1 MDRFRELATFVAV
14 AESGAFNAAARTLNL
29 SPPVVTRLIS
39 ALEQRLGARLLVRT
53 TRRVVLTDA
62 GTRLLADATR
72 VLADLEAAESAAAG
86 AHLSPQGLLRV
97 TAPVL
102 FGQQYVLPILRA
114 FLDATPAVSA
124 STLFVDRVVDLIDEG
139 LDVAVR
145 IGDLADSSLSA
156 QRVGAVRLV
165 VVAAPAYLARQAPP
179 AELEDLARHRVVQAR
194 SMAAGTWSFVKDGR
208 RTNVAVQPR
217 LTVNTVAAA
226 VDTAVTGWGVARALS
241 YQVAEALAAGSL
253 VELVP
258 GSDDRELPIHIVHT
272 EGRLSAAKTRA
283 FVDFAAARLR
293 ATGDTLL
300 ARA

>member
-14 AESGAFNAAARTLNL
+14 AESGAFNAAARRLNL
-29 SPPVVTRLIS
+29 SPPVVTRLIT
-39 ALEQRLGARLLVRT
+39 ALEQRLGTRLLVRT
-53 TRRVVLTDA
+53 TRRVVMTEA
-62 GTRLLADATR
+62 GSRLLADATR
-72 VLADLEAAESAAAG
+72 VLADLEAAEAAAAG

-102 FGQQYVLPILRA
+102 FGQQFVLPILRA

-165 VVAAPAYLARQAPP
+165 VVAAPGYLARQPAPAIP
-179 AELEDLARHRVVQAR
+179 EDLAQHRVVQAR
-194 SMAAGTWSFVKDGR
+194 SMASGHWSFVKEGQ
-208 RTNVAVQPR
+208 RTTVAVSPR

-226 VDTAVTGWGVARALS
+226 VDTAVSGWGVARALS
-241 YQVAEALAAGSL
+241 YQVADALAAGGL
-253 VELVP
+253 IELVP
-258 GSDDRELPIHIVHT
+258 GTDDRELPIHLVHT

-293 ATGDTLL
+293 ATGNALL
-300 ARA
+300 ARV

>member
-14 AESGAFNAAARTLNL
+14 AEFGAFNAAARSLNL
-29 SPPVVTRLIS
+29 SPPVVTRLIT
-39 ALEQRLGARLLVRT
+39 ALEQRLGTRLLVRT
-53 TRRVVLTDA
+53 TRRVVMTEA

-86 AHLSPQGLLRV
+86 AHISPQGLLRI

-102 FGQQYVLPILRA
+102 FGQQFVLPILRA

-124 STLFVDRVVDLIDEG
+124 STLFVDRIVDLIDEG

-165 VVAAPAYLARQAPP
+165 VVAAPAYLTRHSAP
-179 AELEDLARHRVVQAR
+179 ADLDDLAHHRVVEAR
-194 SMAAGTWSFVKDGR
+194 TLAAGNWSFVRDGSS
-208 RTNVAVQPR
+208 TPVAVQAR
-217 LTVNTVAAA
+217 LTVNTVTAA
-226 VDTAVTGWGVARALS
+226 VDTAIAGWGVARALS
-241 YQVAEALAAGSL
+241 YQVADALAAGRL
-253 VELVP
+253 IEVLP
-258 GSDDRELPIHIVHT
+258 GLDDRELPIHLVHT

-293 ATGDTLL
+293 ATGNALL